1 MDNKW
6 REDLNKVLGE
16 APLPPP
22 DEYQRIM
29 RRASR
34 RVSRWPT
41 FLCATSLAFSI
52 LVSIFI
58 KPESTSS
65 TDNSSLALEVT
76 SAFDESLDT
85 LQDLADQVK

>member
-6 REDLNKVLGE
+6 REDLNKAFGE

-22 DEYQRIM
+22 DEFQRIM
-29 RRASR
+29 RRADR
-34 RVSRWPT
+34 EVSRWPT
-41 FLCATSLAFSI
+41 FLCAASLAFSV

>member
-1 MDNKW
+1 MDNNW
-6 REDLNKVLGE
+6 REDLNTVLGE

-29 RRASR
+29 RRTNR
-34 RVSRWPT
+34 QVSRWPT

-76 SAFDESLDT
+76 SAFDESLDK